1 MNSDINDHIGLRQ
14 LMNKLALCLEGRV
27 LIPARLSVIERLLL
41 GAHEIIDKTSR
52 MPTPRLVPCGYA
64 SPRHWWRYAVVTLA
78 SFSARGQSYPALKD
92 ALINMRKHDCPTYCL
107 RPNLVDALLRT
118 DISRV
123 DLQSIKWA
131 HPSLMLCL
139 PSNHPD
145 LRFMSLHNESNTTY
159 ETNIETVTITVDGD
173 RVVITMLSAHSEV
186 FTMWG
191 DRKLNIGD
199 WFEKV
204 MVGKII
210 GTNPTKSENAMV
222 LCAGRIAISLLLAWQ
237 STRSNG
243 DKPILVGCNWTKS
256 EGGEPSKH
264 RPSAILV
271 DVAPQRKG
279 DSESASLR
287 MSKNILHWT
296 RGHFRQQ
303 PYGDGRTLTK
313 TIWIEPYHSGSLTL
327 NV

>member
-1 MNSDINDHIGLRQ
+1 MNSKFSHRELHQ
-14 LMNKLALCLEGRV
+14 FMSKLEPYIRGR
-27 LIPARLSVIERLLL
+27 ASSAKRLSVTERLQS
-41 GAHEIIDKTSR
+41 GAHEIIDKISC

-64 SPRHWWRYAVVTLA
+64 SPRHWWRHAVVEFVHA
-78 SFSARGQSYPALKD
+78 NCANQSYPALER
-92 ALINMRKHDCPTYCL
+92 AIVNMRKHDCPTYCL

-123 DLQSIKWA
+123 DLESIKWA

-145 LRFMSLHNESNTTY
+145 LRFISLHIENNTTY
-159 ETNIETVTITVDGD
+159 ETSIETVTITVDGD
-173 RVVITMLSAHSEV
+173 GVVVTMLSAHSEMY
-186 FTMWG
+186 TMWG
-191 DRKLNIGD
+191 NREFNISG

-204 MVGKII
+204 MDGGRI
-210 GTNPTKSENAMV
+210 GAISTKSENDMFF
-222 LCAGRIAISLLLAWQ
+222 CAGRIALSLLLAWQ
-237 STRSNG
+237 STRPNG
-243 DKPILVGCNWTKS
+243 DKPILVGCNWTKP

-264 RPSAILV
+264 RPSAILI

-303 PYGDGRTLTK
+303 PYGEGRTLTK

-327 NV
+327 NA